1 MNLNKVLEFVIVGHP
16 NEGKSSV
23 VSTLSE
29 DDSVSVSPFPGE
41 TKVCRT
47 YPVMADGRTVLN
59 FTDTP
64 GFEHPKLM
72 LEWMKNYKGAD
83 DKIVEAF
90 RNAHLGNEIFEDEC
104 ELLMPIVRG
113 AGIIYVVD
121 GSRPIRNDDRAEMEI
136 LRLTARPRMAILNC
150 KENETDFLEQWK
162 NELRKHFNSVRVF
175 NAHKATYSER
185 IALLESLKSIDQDWQ
200 KYLEIVI
207 SAFKADWERRNMQT
221 AAVICDMLKESLLLS
236 VVEHFTDKLQEK
248 YVRQK
253 LEKDYISRIEAIEK
267 EHYRKIRKLFRH
279 NIFNYDFPSDSIM
292 NEPIFS
298 QKTWHFLG
306 LKPLQLALAGGVAGG
321 AMGAAIDVLAMAGAS
336 MGLFVTVGS
345 LIGAGSALI
354 GGKRM
359 SSSKMHG
366 VKLGGYEIKMGPN
379 ENIQFMYILLDRA
392 LIFYSHIINW
402 AHGRRDYPQPQ
413 TTDNSKK
420 GFTTEWDMESRKICQ
435 NFFKDSGNGDE
446 QLRISSRNALIEMIK
461 TVLHTI
467 SHSERRY
474 GLIMKDS

>member
-1 MNLNKVLEFVIVGHP
+1 MNHNKVLEFVIVGHP

-41 TKVCRT
+41 TKICRT
-47 YPVMADGRTVLN
+47 YPVIADGKTVLN

-72 LEWMKNYKGAD
+72 LEWMKNYTGPD

-90 RNAHLGNEIFEDEC
+90 RNAHLGNETFEDEC

-113 AGIIYVVD
+113 AGIIYVAD
-121 GSRPIRNDDRAEMEI
+121 GSRPVRNDDRAEMEI
-136 LRLTARPRMAILNC
+136 LRMTGRPRMAILNC
-150 KENETDFLEQWK
+150 KEYETDFLEHWK

-207 SAFKADWERRNMQT
+207 SAFKEDWERRNMQT
-221 AAVICDMLKESLLLS
+221 AATICDMLKESLRLS
-236 VVEHFTDKLQEK
+236 VSEHFTDKSQEK

-253 LEKDYISRIEAIEK
+253 LEKEYIKHIESIEK
-267 EHYRKIRKLFRH
+267 SGCQKIRKLFRH
-279 NIFNYDFPSDSIM
+279 NIFNYDFPPDSIM

-306 LKPLQLALAGGVAGG
+306 LKPLQLALAGGIAGG
-321 AMGAAIDVLAMAGAS
+321 AVGAAIDVLALAGAS
-336 MGLFVTVGS
+336 MGLFVTAGT
-345 LIGAGSALI
+345 LIGAGSALV

-366 VKLGGYEIKMGPN
+366 LKLGGYEMKMGPN

-402 AHGRRDYPQPQ
+402 AHGRRDYPQSQ
-413 TTDNSKK
+413 NNVDNSKK

-435 NFFKDSGNGDE
+435 NFFKDIGSGDE
-446 QLRISSRNALIEMIK
+446 QWSRNALTEMIRN
-461 TVLHTI
+461 VLHTI

-474 GLIMKDS
+474 GLIMKNI